1 MSEGSSACVFMNW
14 LHTVRKRVWLRFSCL
29 ALLGS
34 LWSAGKSQESLESL
48 RCLAA
53 GRGPGSRAP
62 GKREGALG
70 VGLDA
75 CQSCTFPQCLARF
88 LVSAPDFTWVPPFA
102 LDKAP
107 WGVRSPALQIGRSD
121 QLAINCIWF
130 GLFSVQGVGGSRFL
144 APERDGCV
152 LLRACTAGPFVF
164 LSASQPPLPRLGRQP
179 APFRIVTPQLW
190 IDFVCRLPC
199 LCRAVWR
206 ICPCLPAAVQ
216 SAATARGGAGE
227 KCSCC
232 SPKGKRRAAVFRT
245 DALSQGLF

>member
-1 MSEGSSACVFMNW
+1 MLVNLAPSPSAWHGSWFQLQTSLGCRP
-14 LHTVRKRVWLRFSCL
+14 LHLIRP
-29 ALLGS
+29 
-34 LWSAGKSQESLESL
+34 
-48 RCLAA
+48 
-53 GRGPGSRAP
+53 PG
-62 GKREGALG
+62 EF
-70 VGLDA
+70 GL
-75 CQSCTFPQCLARF
+75 
-88 LVSAPDFTWVPPFA
+88 
-102 LDKAP
+102 
-107 WGVRSPALQIGRSD
+107 PALQIGRSD

-179 APFRIVTPQLW
+179 APCRIVTPQLW